1 MTMLGRPTVNWDD
14 EETPGGGGRL
24 GGSGFEAEQLCISVE
39 SRMDELVNL
48 IEEETA
54 LVRTGKLFA
63 AGELQGRK
71 AEVARQF
78 IAGMEAVKKIR
89 PALEKVAPDAIERL
103 KRRHEEFKA
112 VLQMNLAVLATAREV
127 SENLIED
134 IAKGVGQAP
143 AARGYGAAGAIDKSA
158 AQARGLA
165 VNRSL

>member
-1 MTMLGRPTVNWDD
+1 MLGRPHVSWDDD
-14 EETPGGGGRL
+14 EEPAPGRNGGP
-24 GGSGFEAEQLCISVE
+24 FEAEQLCISVE
-39 SRMDELVNL
+39 GQMDELVAL

-54 LVRTGKLFA
+54 LVRSGKLFA

-71 AEVARQF
+71 AECARRF

-89 PALEKVAPDAIERL
+89 PALERVAPAAIERL

-134 IAKGVGQAP
+134 IAQGIGRGPAP
-143 AARGYGAAGAIDKSA
+143 RGYGAAGTMDNAG
-158 AQARGLA
+158 QVRGLA
-165 VNRSL
+165 VDRSL